1 MAQERAKKRKLIDDD
16 LIKAELSLLRKD
28 RKKKKRNH
36 NPMPRSKEIA
46 LMTFAAILMAFSS
59 HFFKY
64 PNHFVIGGVE
74 GLSIILS
81 GYIKLTPAKITLIA
95 NLLLLVLAYFVIG
108 KNFVLRTGYISILN
122 SVTAVL
128 LDYILPL
135 ADTLTQNKLLELV
148 FAVTIS
154 AFGSTIL
161 FHVSASSGGT
171 DIVAMIIKKYT
182 NIEIGKSLLMVD
194 SILTIISIKIFGIE
208 IGLLSF
214 LGLIMKGVFVD
225 AIIQSFN
232 TAKFFIIITSKPD
245 EVGSF
250 IREDLNRSATVLEG
264 KGLYMG
270 KDHTVF
276 LCVTN
281 KYEAGLFGN
290 FIKSVDPRCFITVI
304 NTSKII
310 GKGFYNPGIAN

>member
-1 MAQERAKKRKLIDDD
+1 MAQNGAKKRKLIDDE
-16 LIKAELSLLRKD
+16 LIKTELSLLIKNR
-28 RKKKKRNH
+28 KKKRNH
-36 NPMPRSKEIA
+36 DPMPKWKEIT

-81 GYIKLTPAKITLIA
+81 DYVGLPPANITLIS
-95 NLLLLVLAYFVIG
+95 NLILLLLAYFIIG
-108 KNFVLRTGYISILN
+108 KKFVIRTGYVSILN
-122 SVTAVL
+122 SVTAVV
-128 LDYILPL
+128 LDYIMPL
-135 ADTLTQNKLLELV
+135 GSTLTDNVLLELIL
-148 FAVTIS
+148 AVTVS

-161 FHVSASSGGT
+161 FYVSSSSGGT
-171 DIVAMIIKKYT
+171 DIVAMIFKKYT
-182 NIEIGKSLLMVD
+182 NMEIGKSLLMVD
-194 SILTIISIKIFGIE
+194 SVLTLISIKIFGIE
-208 IGLLSF
+208 IGLLSC
-214 LGLIMKGVFVD
+214 LGLLMKGVFVD
-225 AIIQSFN
+225 TIIQSFN

-250 IREDLNRSATVLEG
+250 IRKDLNRSATVIQG
-264 KGLYMG
+264 KGLYRG

-290 FIKSVDPRCFITVI
+290 FIKSIDENCFITVI

-310 GKGFYNPGIAN
+310 GKGFYNPGISN

>member
-1 MAQERAKKRKLIDDD
+1 MAQNGAKKRKLIDDE
-16 LIKAELSLLRKD
+16 LIKTELSLLIKNR
-28 RKKKKRNH
+28 KKKRNH
-36 NPMPRSKEIA
+36 DPMPKWKEIT

-81 GYIKLTPAKITLIA
+81 DYVGLPPANITLIS
-95 NLLLLVLAYFVIG
+95 NLILLLLAYFIIG
-108 KNFVLRTGYISILN
+108 KKFVIRTGYVSILN
-122 SVTAVL
+122 SVTAVV
-128 LDYILPL
+128 LDYIMPL
-135 ADTLTQNKLLELV
+135 GSTLTDNVLLELIL
-148 FAVTIS
+148 AVTVS

-161 FHVSASSGGT
+161 FYVSSSSGGT
-171 DIVAMIIKKYT
+171 DIVAMIFKKYT
-182 NIEIGKSLLMVD
+182 NMEIGKSLLMVD
-194 SILTIISIKIFGIE
+194 SVLTLISIKIFGIE
-208 IGLLSF
+208 IGLLSC
-214 LGLIMKGVFVD
+214 LGLLMKGVFVD
-225 AIIQSFN
+225 TIIQSFN

-250 IREDLNRSATVLEG
+250 IRKDLNRSATVIEG
-264 KGLYMG
+264 KGLYRG

-290 FIKSVDPRCFITVI
+290 FIKSIDENCFITVI

-310 GKGFYNPGIAN
+310 GKGFYNPGISN

>member
-1 MAQERAKKRKLIDDD
+1 MAQQGAKKRKFIDDE
-16 LIKAELSLLRKD
+16 LIKTELNLLRRD
-28 RKKKKRNH
+28 KKKKFNH
-36 NPMPRSKEIA
+36 DPMPRWKEIT

-81 GYIKLTPAKITLIA
+81 GYVHLPPAKITLIS
-95 NLLLLVLAYFVIG
+95 NLLLLVLAYFIIG
-108 KNFVLRTGYISILN
+108 KKFVIRTGYVSILN
-122 SVTAVL
+122 SVTAVA
-128 LDYILPL
+128 LDYIMPL
-135 ADTLTQNKLLELV
+135 TSTLTENKLLELIL
-148 FAVTIS
+148 AVTVS

-171 DIVAMIIKKYT
+171 DIVAMILKKFT

-194 SILTIISIKIFGIE
+194 SVLTIISIKIFGIE
-208 IGLLSF
+208 IGLMSC

-250 IREDLNRSATVLEG
+250 IREDLSRSATVLEG
-264 KGLYMG
+264 KGLYKG
-270 KDHTVF
+270 KNHTVF
-276 LCVTN
+276 LCVTS

-290 FIKSVDPRCFITVI
+290 FIKSIDPGCFITII

-310 GKGFYNPGIAN
+310 GKGFYNPGISN

>member
-1 MAQERAKKRKLIDDD
+1 MAQNGAKKRKLIDDE
-16 LIKAELSLLRKD
+16 LIKTELSLLIKNR
-28 RKKKKRNH
+28 KKKRNH
-36 NPMPRSKEIA
+36 DPMPKWKEIT

-81 GYIKLTPAKITLIA
+81 DYVGLPPANITLIS
-95 NLLLLVLAYFVIG
+95 NLILLLLAYFIIG
-108 KNFVLRTGYISILN
+108 KKFVIRTGYVSILN
-122 SVTAVL
+122 SVTAVV
-128 LDYILPL
+128 LDYIMPL
-135 ADTLTQNKLLELV
+135 GSTLTDNVLLELIL
-148 FAVTIS
+148 AVTVS

-161 FHVSASSGGT
+161 FYVSSSSGGT
-171 DIVAMIIKKYT
+171 DIVAMIFKKYT
-182 NIEIGKSLLMVD
+182 NMEIGKSLLMVD
-194 SILTIISIKIFGIE
+194 SVLTLISIKIFGIE
-208 IGLLSF
+208 IGLLSC
-214 LGLIMKGVFVD
+214 LGLLMKGVFVD
-225 AIIQSFN
+225 TIIQSFN

-250 IREDLNRSATVLEG
+250 IRKDLNRSATVIEG
-264 KGLYMG
+264 KGLYRG

-290 FIKSVDPRCFITVI
+290 FIKS
-304 NTSKII
+304 
-310 GKGFYNPGIAN
+310 

>member
-1 MAQERAKKRKLIDDD
+1 MAQQGAKKRKFIDDE
-16 LIKAELSLLRKD
+16 LIRTELNLLRKD
-28 RKKKKRNH
+28 RKKKKNH
-36 NPMPRSKEIA
+36 DPMPRRKEIT

-81 GYIKLTPAKITLIA
+81 DYVNLPPAKITLIS
-95 NLLLLVLAYFVIG
+95 NVLLLILAYFAIG
-108 KNFVLRTGYISILN
+108 KKFVVRTGYVSILN
-122 SVTAVL
+122 SVTAVA

-135 ADTLTQNKLLELV
+135 ATTLTKNTFLELV
-148 FAVTIS
+148 LAVTVS

-171 DIVAMIIKKYT
+171 DIVAMILKKYT

-208 IGLLSF
+208 IGLMSC

-250 IREDLNRSATVLEG
+250 IRNDLNRSATVIEG
-264 KGLYMG
+264 KGLYKG

-290 FIKSVDPRCFITVI
+290 FIKSIDENCFITVI

-310 GKGFYNPGIAN
+310 GKGFYNPGISN

>member
-1 MAQERAKKRKLIDDD
+1 MNEKKKLIDD
-16 LIKAELSLLRKD
+16 ELKRIALCLLRKD
-28 RKKKKRNH
+28 RKKKVMH
-36 NPMPRSKEIA
+36 EPMSRKKEIL
-46 LMTFAAILMAFSS
+46 LMTFAAVLMAFSS

-81 GYIKLTPAKITLIA
+81 GYLGLAPSKITLIS
-95 NLLLLVLAYFVIG
+95 NLTLLFVAYFAIG
-108 KNFVLRTGYISILN
+108 KKFVIRTGYVSILN
-122 SVTAVL
+122 SLTAVFL
-128 LDYILPL
+128 HYILPMTE
-135 ADTLTQNKLLELV
+135 TLTQNKLLELIL
-148 FAVTIS
+148 AVTVS

-171 DIVAMIIKKYT
+171 DIVAMILKKYT
-182 NIEIGKSLLMVD
+182 NLEIGKSLLMVD
-194 SILTIISIKIFGIE
+194 SVLTIISIKIFGLE
-208 IGLLSF
+208 IGLMSC

-225 AIIQSFN
+225 SIIQSFN
-232 TAKFFIIITSKPD
+232 TAKFFIIITSKPE

-250 IREDLNRSATVLEG
+250 IREDLNRSATVLSG
-264 KGLYMG
+264 KGLYKG
-270 KDHTVF
+270 KAHTVY

-290 FIKSVDPRCFITVI
+290 FIKSIDKDCFITVI

-310 GKGFYNPGIAN
+310 GKGFYNPGISN

>member
-1 MAQERAKKRKLIDDD
+1 MAQNGAKKRKLIDDE
-16 LIKAELSLLRKD
+16 LIKTELSLLIKNR
-28 RKKKKRNH
+28 KKKRNH
-36 NPMPRSKEIA
+36 DPMPKWKEIT

-81 GYIKLTPAKITLIA
+81 DYVGLPPANITLIS
-95 NLLLLVLAYFVIG
+95 NLILLLLAYFIIG
-108 KNFVLRTGYISILN
+108 KKFVIRTGYVSILN
-122 SVTAVL
+122 SVTAVV
-128 LDYILPL
+128 LDYIMPL
-135 ADTLTQNKLLELV
+135 GSTLTDNVLLELIL
-148 FAVTIS
+148 AVTVS

-161 FHVSASSGGT
+161 FYVSSSSGGT
-171 DIVAMIIKKYT
+171 DIVAMIFKKYT
-182 NIEIGKSLLMVD
+182 NMKIGKSLLMVD
-194 SILTIISIKIFGIE
+194 SVLTLISIKIFGIE
-208 IGLLSF
+208 IGLLSC
-214 LGLIMKGVFVD
+214 LGLLMKGVFVD
-225 AIIQSFN
+225 TIIQSFN

-250 IREDLNRSATVLEG
+250 IRKDLNRSATVIEG
-264 KGLYMG
+264 KGLYRG

-290 FIKSVDPRCFITVI
+290 FIKSIDE
-304 NTSKII
+304 
-310 GKGFYNPGIAN
+310 